1 MSSEPYEVQTLV
13 RPNLTG
19 FRLFEQ
25 GNGRCGVE
33 TTSQT
38 REVFIA
44 LASLI
49 RAGRHEM
56 ALAILD
62 NELGG
67 GC

>member
-1 MSSEPYEVQTLV
+1 MDSCEFKPYGV
-13 RPNLTG
+13 
-19 FRLFEQ
+19 RLFEQ
-25 GNGRCGVE
+25 GFGGRCGVE